1 MSNTNLPI
9 VDVQDSAEA
18 TKLYFDQYGESPLE
32 FSANDVTSTIAFFE
46 SRGFGGDAAIAT
58 AAAILRQAKIEQ
70 VPVFKII
77 DTLKGFDSLQL
88 SALVASILNNNRKSI
103 SSLGYRVL
111 NVTKIDASRNIDP

>member
-32 FSANDVTSTIAFFE
+32 FSANDVTSTIVFFE